1 MHYLYIVY
9 CREYVKSLLEI
20 SFDFPLKAAKNPIG
34 GPFWLIFKV
43 WDFSR
48 LSSGAFTSPEGV
60 GVGKMTVRHP
70 IQMDP
75 EGIYY
80 DIPKK
85 LISLRKKDKSSQIIQ
100 EGELMKRELLTKAKE
115 GDEAAIDTLK
125 QRYRIR
131 LFIHKGRKII

>member
-1 MHYLYIVY
+1 
-9 CREYVKSLLEI
+9 
-20 SFDFPLKAAKNPIG
+20 
-34 GPFWLIFKV
+34 
-43 WDFSR
+43 
-48 LSSGAFTSPEGV
+48 
-60 GVGKMTVRHP
+60 MTVRHP

-100 EGELMKRELLTKAKE
+100 EGELMKRELLTKATE
-115 GDEAAIDTLK
+115 GDEEAIDTLK